1 MVQIKRFGVLQ
12 TAKIAAVMYFLI
24 SLVFVIPFGLIMIIA
39 GVAQGGKGIAEA
51 FFGGVFLIFMPIVY
65 AVLGFVFV
73 AIGCLF
79 YNLVAKHV
87 GGIEMELE

>member
-12 TAKIAAVMYFLI
+12 TAKIAAVMYFLK
-24 SLVFVIPFGLIMIIA
+24 SLIFIIPFGLLTLMM
-39 GVAQGGKGIAEA
+39 GIAHGRQGIIGIL
-51 FFGGVFLIFMPIVY
+51 FGGIFIFFMPIVY

-79 YNLVAKHV
+79 YNLVAKYV
-87 GGIEMELE
+87 GGIEIEIE